1 MVAVNIQELRGNWI
15 AGWALDFHTV
25 SSRYSESKGSYDTL
39 RTPIGEILYRLKYR
53 REWMLA
59 RKLAAIAVEF
69 LDERGIIQK
78 IDNIVTIP
86 PSTFRLFFQPVR
98 SIGKKIGKLTGLPV
112 ETRIIK
118 MARRSPPMKE
128 IEDFRQ
134 RAELVKDMFTVR
146 SRKLEHKTVLLFDD
160 LYRSG
165 LTLNEGARVLRREAG
180 VRSIYV
186 LTITRTR
193 TKR

>member
-1 MVAVNIQELRGNWI
+1 MIATNIQELKGNWI
-15 AGWALDFHTV
+15 AGWAMDFHTI
-25 SSRYSESKGSYDTL
+25 SSRYDESKSSYHTL

-53 REWMLA
+53 REWWLA
-59 RKLAAIAVEF
+59 RKLAAVAVEF
-69 LDERGIIQK
+69 LKEKGILQE

-86 PSTFRLFFQPVR
+86 PSRFRLFFQPVR
-98 SIGKKIGKLTGLPV
+98 SIGKRMGKLTGLPV
-112 ETRIIK
+112 ETRIIR
-118 MARRSPPMKE
+118 MARRLPPMKE

-146 SRKLEHKTVLLFDD
+146 SRKLKHKAVLLFDD

-180 VRSIYV
+180 VKSIYV
-186 LTITRTR
+186 LTITKTRTR
-193 TKR
+193 R